1 MEGGASKK
9 RKRGPGKSGVSV
21 GELPLKQRQSH
32 ATKIPAAAKSR
43 VTPVARPGPMTRT
56 RSGSLPGAG
65 ASAVAVG
72 SSEDKA
78 PVVCGACLGPFEGG
92 YDPRSHTNKCYRCA
106 RSSDAHPVGR
116 TVPVHAPLLCKG
128 FYRDKNFS
136 MQSGASKIR
145 RILLRFK
152 KCFREYFLPLA
163 FRRKDTV
170 TSNAS
175 IRLRRVISAAAI
187 ATW

>member
-106 RSSDAHPVGR
+106 LKRDR
-116 TVPVHAPLLCKG
+116 TG
-128 FYRDKNFS
+128 DRD
-136 MQSGASKIR
+136 
-145 RILLRFK
+145 
-152 KCFREYFLPLA
+152 REIKQIGIVSYLYFLRNSCSYCSLKS
-163 FRRKDTV
+163 FGK
-170 TSNAS
+170 
-175 IRLRRVISAAAI
+175 
-187 ATW
+187 